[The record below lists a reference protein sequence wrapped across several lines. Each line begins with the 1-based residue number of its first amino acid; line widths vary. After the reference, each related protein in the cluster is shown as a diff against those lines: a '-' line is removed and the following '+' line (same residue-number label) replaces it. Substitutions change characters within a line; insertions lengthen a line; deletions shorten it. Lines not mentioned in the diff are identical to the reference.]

1 LRNRLVAIL
10 LPGLSILFLSFR
22 APATAKLKQP
32 SGEHSILPAFI
43 SSPASILYHALCL
56 DEKGLSEKAFDYAY
70 KGYHQLLTKNKI
82 SNTRYLTICDFS
94 QSSRKKRLYVI
105 DMENAELV
113 MQTYV
118 AHGQNSG
125 REFASRFSNKPSSL
139 QSSLGFYITKN
150 TYKGE
155 HGLALRMEGMEK
167 GFNDNALRRGIVIHG
182 ATYIGDEGMFNG
194 SLTGRSFG
202 CPAVP
207 KKQNSTFI
215 GMVKD
220 GSCFFIY
227 HPSKNY
233 LQRSKILND

>member
-1 LRNRLVAIL
+1 M
-10 LPGLSILFLSFR
+10 PGLSLLFLSFHPR
-22 APATAKLKQP
+22 ATAKGKQP
-32 SGEHSILPAFI
+32 LEGNSTLPALI
-43 SSPASILYHALCL
+43 SNPSSILYHALCL
-56 DEKGLSEKAFDYAY
+56 EEKGLSEKAFDYAY
-70 KGYHQLLTKNKI
+70 KGYHQLLSKNKI
-82 SNTRYLTICDFS
+82 RNTRYLTVCDFS

-125 REFASRFSNKPSSL
+125 REFARRFSNKPSSL
-139 QSSLGFYITKN
+139 QSSLGFYVTKN

-155 HGLALRMEGMEK
+155 HGLALRMEGLEK

-182 ATYIGDEGMFNG
+182 ASYIGDEGMFNG

-207 KKQNSTFI
+207 RKQNAAFI
-215 GMVKD
+215 HLVKN

-227 HPSKNY
+227 HPSQNY